1 MHTFIQNYLN
11 FIKNFLPGESQ
22 TSTIGLDIGV
32 EDCKLVELSKSADGY
47 ELVSWAIEPI
57 KNGDIA
63 SSIRAIAGRLKS
75 PVKSFTTAV
84 TGKGTLIRYL
94 DMPRM
99 SVDDLRKSFSIEIDK
114 YFPFAQDQIYSDCYI
129 LDSQSKANKMSVI
142 AAAAKKE
149 FIDARVK
156 LLTDAGFQPNLIS
169 LNAVALINAV
179 NTFKDKNAAGKN
191 TVEGIL
197 DMGHSVSSLLIL
209 IDGMPRFIR
218 DIFIGGR
225 DFTKKISSSLSI
237 SMEEAVRLK
246 TQPGE
251 QLDQIMS
258 ACDQITLNLIQELKL
273 SIDYFMTE
281 HNREL
286 NKLVLTGGASNF
298 VGLSNLLQSNLEI
311 AVETWDP
318 LAHIKKDSISNL
330 KELNANANRLTVALG
345 LAVSTYDRN

>member
-1 MHTFIQNYLN
+1 MHTFIQKYLN
-11 FIKNFLPGESQ
+11 FIKNFLPGESPAP
-22 TSTIGLDIGV
+22 TIGLDIGV

-57 KNGDIA
+57 KNGDVA

-75 PVKSFTTAV
+75 PVKNFTTAV

-99 SVDDLRKSFSIEIDK
+99 SIDDLRKSFSLEIDK

-129 LDSQSKANKMSVI
+129 LDPQGKGNKMSVI
-142 AAAAKKE
+142 ASAAKKE
-149 FIDARVK
+149 LIDARVK
-156 LLTDAGFQPNLIS
+156 LLSEAGYQPNLIS

-179 NTFKDKNAAGKN
+179 NTFKAKNVNGKES
-191 TVEGIL
+191 VEGIL

-209 IDGMPRFIR
+209 INGLPRFVR

-225 DFTKKISSSLSI
+225 DFTKKISSSLSV
-237 SMEEAVRLK
+237 SAEEAESLK
-246 TQPGE
+246 AQPGE
-251 QLDQIMS
+251 KLDQIIS
-258 ACDQITLNLIQELKL
+258 ACDQTILNLIQELKL

-281 HNREL
+281 HNKEL

-298 VGLSNLLQSNLEI
+298 AGLSSLLKTNLEI
-311 AVETWDP
+311 PVEAWDP
-318 LAHIKKDSISNL
+318 LAHVKKDSITNL
-330 KELNANANRLTVALG
+330 KELNVNVNRLAVALG
-345 LAVSTYDRN
+345 LAVSAYDRN